1 MTTLRVTGADDTRGR
16 FVARPAVLTP
26 GTPPPPAVWAVTT
39 LSGALAI
46 ECIAVLSGTLSL
58 AGALPILA
66 VGASAAANPAV
77 VRVDCAL
84 TSEPGRGWCI
94 SDLSSSPKKS
104 IPKSPACAGAAASKP
119 GPMTIVHD
127 AKAQPMAALRNLH
140 PSKLAPHGQPTA
152 GFDLTTPT

>member
-16 FVARPAVLTP
+16 FVARPAVLAP
-26 GTPPPPAVWAVTT
+26 GTPPPPPPTVWAVTT

-46 ECIAVLSGTLSL
+46 ERIAVLSGPMSFS
-58 AGALPILA
+58 GALPILA
-66 VGASAAANPAV
+66 VGASAAAKPV
-77 VRVDCAL
+77 VDRVDCAL
-84 TSEPGRGWCI
+84 TSEPGRGWCM

-104 IPKSPACAGAAASKP
+104 KPKSPACAGAAPIKP
-119 GPMTIVHD
+119 GPTTIVHE

-152 GFDLTTPT
+152 GFDFTT